1 MKRWLALFLVI
12 CMLFSFAACGEEGTS
27 SDEREDKETEQT
39 EQTEGTDP
47 TEPKVPENP
56 SDPATPVDPG
66 TSNSS
71 GGPLL
76 YKVTDEAG
84 NVAWLFGSI
93 HAGRED
99 FYPLPEY
106 VISAYNGADALAV
119 EFDMN
124 AFENDMEAQTAIA
137 MKMLYTDGTMI
148 TDHISAELYNEALA
162 ILQENNMVM
171 PYMDIYH
178 VAMWTDTINSI
189 TQEKTG
195 INSDLGIDKHLLD
208 KAYTDNKTILDVES
222 AEFQFDMLLGFSDAL
237 QIILLEQAIAE
248 YYDTDAYKTSL
259 EELMTLWNS
268 GDEEAFYTYLSEDE
282 IFETEEEAQLYA
294 EYNKA
299 MLTDRNIGMA
309 DFVETVLAS
318 GDEVFVCVGAAHVVG
333 RGAMVEL
340 LRQRGY
346 TVELV
351 TE

>member
-12 CMLFSFAACGEEGTS
+12 CMLFSFVACGKEDFYPEGT
-27 SDEREDKETEQT
+27 EDKETEGT

-47 TEPKVPENP
+47 TDPEEPSNP
-56 SDPATPVDPG
+56 ADPDVFGKSD
-66 TSNSS
+66 
-71 GGPLL
+71 GPLL

-93 HAGRED
+93 HIGRED

-106 VISAYNGADALAV
+106 VTSAYNSADALAV

-124 AFENDMEAQTAIA
+124 AFENDMETQTAIA

-171 PYMDIYH
+171 PYMDFYH
-178 VAMWTDTINSI
+178 VAAWTDTINSI

-248 YYDTDAYKTSL
+248 YYDTDTYKTSL

-268 GDEEAFYTYLSEDE
+268 GDEEAFYTYLSEEE

>member
-12 CMLFSFAACGEEGTS
+12 CMLFSFVACGEEGTS

-47 TEPKVPENP
+47 TDPEEPSNP
-56 SDPATPVDPG
+56 ADPDIFGKSD
-66 TSNSS
+66 
-71 GGPLL
+71 GPLL
-76 YKVTDEAG
+76 YKVTDAAG

-93 HAGRED
+93 HIGRED

-106 VISAYNGADALAV
+106 VTSAYNSADALAV

-124 AFENDMEAQTAIA
+124 AFENDMETQTAIA

-171 PYMDIYH
+171 PYMDFYH
-178 VAMWTDTINSI
+178 VAAWTDTINSI

-248 YYDTDAYKTSL
+248 YYDTDTYKTSL

-268 GDEEAFYTYLSEDE
+268 GDEEAFYAYLSEEE